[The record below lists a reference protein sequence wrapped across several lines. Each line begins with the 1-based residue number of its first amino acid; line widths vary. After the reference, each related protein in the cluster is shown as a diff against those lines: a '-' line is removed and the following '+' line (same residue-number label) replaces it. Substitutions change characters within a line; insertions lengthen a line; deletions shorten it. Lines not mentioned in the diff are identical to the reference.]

1 MAQVIFAVD
10 SGRRAGARLRFAAA
24 VGLMLALSGC
34 VPHPIYRS
42 SNTAHSVPSRPAS
55 RQASANSVVPVGS
68 VEPHSV

>member
-34 VPHPIYRS
+34 VPQCLDACDGVADYAGDPCVLADNPEI
-42 SNTAHSVPSRPAS
+42 TGPC
-55 RQASANSVVPVGS
+55 ASA
-68 VEPHSV
+68 